1 MSPPQSRN
9 SELDGLYKNYGAIE
23 PVKGEFDNDVSS
35 GERQIGLISAT
46 FIIFNCMVGAG

>member
-1 MSPPQSRN
+1 MSPTQCRN
-9 SELDGLYKNYGAIE
+9 SDNLYNNYGAIE
-23 PVKGEFDNDVSS
+23 TVKGELENDDGSS